1 MINTKSKIFI
11 YLKTISKI
19 RLSLPFSP
27 IISFIKHHLDIL
39 ILSQQYYSFSL
50 FISITMVTVLIW
62 TLIDL
67 LLKLF
72 LWCPEINI
80 VVREDIFSLFQMDS
94 AMRIPHSLLKFWNI
108 VVFVQSISK
117 ILLSS
122 YPWARYHGYGDQLT
136 IQPKDRY

>member
-1 MINTKSKIFI
+1 MICSLGIKEYIVANDKYKSKIFI

-50 FISITMVTVLIW
+50 FISITMVTVLIR

-72 LWCPEINI
+72 L
-80 VVREDIFSLFQMDS
+80 
-94 AMRIPHSLLKFWNI
+94 
-108 VVFVQSISK
+108 
-117 ILLSS
+117 
-122 YPWARYHGYGDQLT
+122 
-136 IQPKDRY
+136 